1 MKPNDPWQK
10 LVAAARA
17 NSEPEAQAPLG
28 FATRVVARADI
39 GAKNAPLFGNAFAR
53 FSWPALGVAALAAI
67 IAVATN
73 LKPVMN
79 SLSDD
84 VAALSDP
91 VTDADTSA

>member
-17 NSEPEAQAPLG
+17 HSESEAQAPLG
-28 FATRVVARADI
+28 FSTRVVARAEL
-39 GAKNAPLFGNAFAR
+39 GGKNRPLFGSAFAR
-53 FSWPALGVAALAAI
+53 FSWPALGVAALTAI

-91 VTDADTSA
+91 VSDADTSA

>member
-1 MKPNDPWQK
+1 MKPNHPWQK

-17 NSEPEAQAPLG
+17 NPESEAQAPIG
-28 FATRVVARADI
+28 FATRVVARADL
-39 GAKNAPLFGNAFAR
+39 GAKNSPLFGSAFAR
-53 FSWPALGVAALAAI
+53 FSWPALGVASLAAI

-91 VTDADTSA
+91 VTETDTSA